1 MKFKEL
7 KEKLFKNY
15 ALFIKPVNILEEY
28 DINKEYLFEYNN
40 PSASYQ
46 KYEFKQTIANL
57 LYRNY
62 YWIAQEEELQEIYSE
77 ILDFGNSYVEN
88 NDFIIKVNIDNLD
101 IDFKPKYIDKKNKKC
116 FHYFDMSYFKGEQD
130 RPRQLLMNIFIATEN
145 QGYTLE
151 YNDYYDISQ

>member
-15 ALFIKPVNILEEY
+15 ALFIKPSEELEDY
-28 DINKEYLFEYNN
+28 DINKEYTFIYNN
-40 PSASYQ
+40 PSMSCQ
-46 KYEFKQTIANL
+46 RYEFKQTIANL

-62 YWIAQEEELQEIYSE
+62 YWISSEEELQKIYSE
-77 ILDFGNSYVEN
+77 ILDFGNSYEEN
-88 NDFIIKVNIDNLD
+88 KDFVININIDNLN
-101 IDFKPKYIDKKNKKC
+101 IEFKPRYIDKKNKKC
-116 FHYFDMSYFKGEQD
+116 FHYFDMSYFKGGQD
-130 RPRQLLMNIFIATEN
+130 RPRQLLINIFITTEN